1 MLTLSVK
8 SNAGQDTLPKNC
20 YGSNFKFSIPTYL
33 TFLLLFPF
41 YDTNTINLHVL
52 MVLSIGGIVNAML
65 LPEVVFFSFY
75 SSMQHFK
82 RKSAIGV
89 KFPRRFFP

>member
-20 YGSNFKFSIPTYL
+20 YGSNSKFSIPTYL
-33 TFLLLFPF
+33 TFLLFFPF

-52 MVLSIGGIVNAML
+52 VQFSVGGIVNAMFF
-65 LPEVVFFSFY
+65 PEILFFSFY
-75 SSMQHFK
+75 SSMQPFN
-82 RKSAIGV
+82 RKSAMGV
-89 KFPRRFFP
+89 KFPKRFFP